1 MEYFQGA
8 YLSENTIRFGI
19 FNNPNLVFKTYSS
32 NNNIKKNT
40 GDWKKRKKSKLR
52 LRMKWAPIIPASR
65 RRMREW

>member
-32 NNNIKKNT
+32 NNNILKKKKRT
-40 GDWKKRKKSKLR
+40 GDWKGG
-52 LRMKWAPIIPASR
+52 
-65 RRMREW
+65 

>member
-32 NNNIKKNT
+32 NNNIFSKK
-40 GDWKKRKKSKLR
+40 KKKKKKYWWL
-52 LRMKWAPIIPASR
+52 
-65 RRMREW
+65 EGG

>member
-32 NNNIKKNT
+32 NNNIKKYW
-40 GDWKKRKKSKLR
+40 GLKKKNPSY
-52 LRMKWAPIIPASR
+52 AIA
-65 RRMREW
+65 

>member
-32 NNNIKKNT
+32 NNNIKK
-40 GDWKKRKKSKLR
+40 KKRRNWHLKKGGKEIQAA
-52 LRMKWAPIIPASR
+52 MP
-65 RRMREW
+65 

>member
-32 NNNIKKNT
+32 NNNIKK
-40 GDWKKRKKSKLR
+40 KKKKL
-52 LRMKWAPIIPASR
+52 ASEKR
-65 RRMREW
+65 GKRNPSGHALAWNEYL

>member
-32 NNNIKKNT
+32 NNNIKK
-40 GDWKKRKKSKLR
+40 KKLASEKKGGKKSKR
-52 LRMKWAPIIPASR
+52 PCPSMK
-65 RRMREW
+65 

>member
-40 GDWKKRKKSKLR
+40 GDWKKKEIQAVPQHEMSTYNSCL
-52 LRMKWAPIIPASR
+52 
-65 RRMREW
+65 

>member
-19 FNNPNLVFKTYSS
+19 FNNPNLLFKTYSS

-40 GDWKKRKKSKLR
+40 GDWKKKKNPSYALAWNEY
-52 LRMKWAPIIPASR
+52 L
-65 RRMREW
+65 

>member
-32 NNNIKKNT
+32 NNNIKKKKT
-40 GDWKKRKKSKLR
+40 GIWKKGGKEIQAA
-52 LRMKWAPIIPASR
+52 MP
-65 RRMREW
+65 

>member
-32 NNNIKKNT
+32 NNNIKKKNT
-40 GDWKKRKKSKLR
+40 GDWGKKREIQA
-52 LRMKWAPIIPASR
+52 MP
-65 RRMREW
+65 

>member
-32 NNNIKKNT
+32 NNNIKKY
-40 GDWKKRKKSKLR
+40 WRLKKGKKKSNA
-52 LRMKWAPIIPASR
+52 MP
-65 RRMREW
+65 